1 MSILII
7 VVFTTI
13 AISIVGSK
21 LVIFSEGQKAPSINT
36 HNINNTSSNLIKW
49 HIINASKGST
59 SITPAKSSNKITI
72 SDSGMETQ
80 QQSQL
85 RAEPNASTIITTGS
99 NATAKTKAP
108 QSGGDNTHNSSSSSK
123 TYENNSNIIT
133 VSGLGSNL
141 TQTPHTYHYNS
152 NNRSKS
158 ISLSIE
164 SSQNITNGKGTS
176 IVKAIA
182 NDAATGKKIE
192 NAIVKLNITF
202 TANGT
207 SKEIVGHN
215 GEAIYSIELKPNS
228 NSSNSSLSFKTA
240 AEASAPGYSS
250 TTKTTTTSSSS
261 FISTSTVISKNNTQ
275 KSIINGSS
283 NNVSVG

>member
-1 MSILII
+1 IITSLVIDLLIKPTLLGQPHIRYEALYFYNLSGQERLVELKSRYPLSELSPSLMSILII

-99 NATAKTKAP
+99 NATAK
-108 QSGGDNTHNSSSSSK
+108 
-123 TYENNSNIIT
+123 
-133 VSGLGSNL
+133 
-141 TQTPHTYHYNS
+141 
-152 NNRSKS
+152 
-158 ISLSIE
+158 
-164 SSQNITNGKGTS
+164 
-176 IVKAIA
+176 
-182 NDAATGKKIE
+182 
-192 NAIVKLNITF
+192 
-202 TANGT
+202 
-207 SKEIVGHN
+207 
-215 GEAIYSIELKPNS
+215 
-228 NSSNSSLSFKTA
+228 
-240 AEASAPGYSS
+240 
-250 TTKTTTTSSSS
+250 
-261 FISTSTVISKNNTQ
+261 
-275 KSIINGSS
+275 
-283 NNVSVG
+283 